1 VTSLNLPR
9 QYLERPFTVNE
20 GLAAGL
26 TVSALRNPLLHRETR
41 SVRSLGPPEDLQ
53 GRARAFAAALP
64 SDVAFSHITSAR
76 LLGLPLPSRIVD
88 SALHVMR
95 SSDRT
100 RIRRTGCRGHRGLE
114 TRGVEIVKGLRVV
127 CGPDTWCDLGDLLT
141 GLLTVDDLIVIGDA
155 ILARLGEEPSVLAS
169 VLESRVRP
177 RGRTMLTEA
186 LGLIRAGARSPME
199 SLTRLMFVRAGFP
212 EPSLNTSV
220 LDTDGGWLLTG
231 DLVWKKKRVVAEY
244 QGATHAPIRQRSH
257 DADRMAMAVDDGVR
271 MFEVFAEDVF
281 DPRRRTRIL
290 TRMAKALGLDPGRL
304 RIA

>member
-1 VTSLNLPR
+1 M
-9 QYLERPFTVNE
+9 
-20 GLAAGL
+20 
-26 TVSALRNPLLHRETR
+26 
-41 SVRSLGPPEDLQ
+41 
-53 GRARAFAAALP
+53 LP
-64 SDVAFSHITSAR
+64 S
-76 LLGLPLPSRIVD
+76 
-88 SALHVMR
+88 
-95 SSDRT
+95 
-100 RIRRTGCRGHRGLE
+100 
-114 TRGVEIVKGLRVV
+114 
-127 CGPDTWCDLGDLLT
+127 
-141 GLLTVDDLIVIGDA
+141 LLTVDDLIVIGDA
-155 ILARLGEEPSVLAS
+155 ILARLGEEPSVLAR

-186 LGLIRAGARSPME
+186 LGTDPCGCEIADGITDQAHVRTGRLPRA
-199 SLTRLMFVRAGFP
+199 
-212 EPSLNTSV
+212 SLNTSV

-281 DPRRRTRIL
+281 DPRRRTRLL

>member
-1 VTSLNLPR
+1 M
-9 QYLERPFTVNE
+9 
-20 GLAAGL
+20 
-26 TVSALRNPLLHRETR
+26 
-41 SVRSLGPPEDLQ
+41 RSLGPPEDLQ

-212 EPSLNTSV
+212 EPVSTRRSWTQMVAGCSPGILCGRRS
-220 LDTDGGWLLTG
+220 GWSPSTRAPRTHRSG
-231 DLVWKKKRVVAEY
+231 SA
-244 QGATHAPIRQRSH
+244 ATTPTAWPWR
-257 DADRMAMAVDDGVR
+257 
-271 MFEVFAEDVF
+271 
-281 DPRRRTRIL
+281 
-290 TRMAKALGLDPGRL
+290 
-304 RIA
+304 